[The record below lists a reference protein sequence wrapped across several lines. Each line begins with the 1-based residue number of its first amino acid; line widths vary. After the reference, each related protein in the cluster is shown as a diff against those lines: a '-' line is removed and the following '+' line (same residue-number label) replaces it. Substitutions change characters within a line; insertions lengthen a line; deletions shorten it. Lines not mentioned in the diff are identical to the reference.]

1 MSDDDGDTDISAVIQ
16 SLQLCASSKLS
27 LETTFTM
34 IKERS
39 KGTNEKVDEV
49 KKEVD
54 HIKARIGD
62 STDGYDET
70 SLHSKL
76 KGTKVEVDGV
86 KDEVIAIKNSIG
98 ELGSSAAHSTL
109 HVKINI
115 MQHSQ
120 NKTDE
125 KVDRVEDEVGNIKSS
140 IRELKKLFE
149 KSRGP
154 TLSLADKEF
163 IDNMVLHGES
173 DRIRVVNFLNS
184 LNISISQAS
193 IRVKSEGDGAG
204 FITVLPGNEGQIG
217 VKADEINVCVMRSG
231 QTQFGTVKI
240 SNLRK
245 NTHAITGLQATENIN
260 IDAVSIAKE
269 NEITLLPE
277 TLVLND
283 DSAVV
288 DIRYGNSS
296 ECAEGVKLC
305 GFKLGSNCMTDVQAC
320 LKKIKSGDG
329 IRYLVNAMPIKENED
344 DVSNEISLPRGD
356 DPTPFV
362 VVLPEADLTA
372 RRIYVFVVNGP
383 DDISGGRVDIITL
396 RDSTTAITG
405 LQATEDITICGDS
418 IVNENEITLFPHTL
432 KSNNDR
438 VKVVDIRYG
447 YFSQYVEDVPLDEFK
462 LGNNCRTDVEAFV
475 QKLIQSEDR
484 VRYLT
489 GVLSVQGSKLVP
501 TDPADGG
508 GVPTPFI
515 VVEGDV
521 DDNLSYDGHKLHVC
535 VVNGPDG
542 CDTSGMVDILALRD
556 NTTAIRTLKVGDA
569 AINLGDPGAVA
580 NAGAVITLNRETLSL
595 DGTVV
600 KVEVSIIDGVQDME
614 IALEVLKLDKNVEL
628 GEVDKFIRDDIKRG
642 DRIRYL
648 TGNLTV
654 YKVSD
659 MKSHEEQIDAAN
671 DEDPAVLAV
680 VMPGTEDRLVGDD
693 RDGIAVFMLHTGGNL
708 LRRVFVKIGELKR
721 CTKAVGTLRVIGS
734 GVGLAIRDGDVVALM
749 PETLRLDGNDVVE
762 VDVIVSTGD
771 VDSFPVVK
779 IDLKDLILGESAQD
793 KNVKLNLETDQ
804 VIRDIL
810 RGGRI
815 RFLTNKL
822 TVYTNVD
829 MESDDK
835 EIDAADDTNPAVLA
849 VVMPGAEDR
858 LVGEHRN
865 GIAVFL
871 LHTDQD
877 AVQHVF
883 VKIDELKD
891 ATKAITEPMT
901 VTNSAIPV
909 SPVNSTIK
917 FEETSLSV
925 DNKNS
930 AVVNVIAGRG
940 TSADDVWTWE
950 RSVRVFNSVRLIM
963 FQVYVSGDSVTCKIV
978 KPPGGVELQHFN

>member
-1 MSDDDGDTDISAVIQ
+1 MTNINEITIDRLG
-16 SLQLCASSKLS
+16 LCNASRAGLVA
-27 LETTFTM
+27 TFTK
-34 IKERS
+34 IDESRE
-39 KGTNEKVDEV
+39 GTNEKVDEV

-62 STDGYDET
+62 STDGYDKT

-76 KGTKVEVDGV
+76 KE
-86 KDEVIAIKNSIG
+86 
-98 ELGSSAAHSTL
+98 
-109 HVKINI
+109 
-115 MQHSQ
+115 
-120 NKTDE
+120 TDE
-125 KVDRVEDEVGNIKSS
+125 KVGRVEDEVNDIKNS
-140 IRELKKLFE
+140 ISDLTDLFE
-149 KSRGP
+149 ESRGP
-154 TLSLADKEF
+154 TLSDDDKEF
-163 IDNMVLHGES
+163 IDNIMVNG
-173 DRIRVVNFLNS
+173 DRIRVVKFGES
-184 LNISISQAS
+184 LNVSIFQFGGAY
-193 IRVKSEGDGAG
+193 IRVNPEGLEGAG

-245 NTHAITGLQATENIN
+245 NTH
-260 IDAVSIAKE
+260 
-269 NEITLLPE
+269 
-277 TLVLND
+277 
-283 DSAVV
+283 
-288 DIRYGNSS
+288 
-296 ECAEGVKLC
+296 
-305 GFKLGSNCMTDVQAC
+305 
-320 LKKIKSGDG
+320 
-329 IRYLVNAMPIKENED
+329 
-344 DVSNEISLPRGD
+344 
-356 DPTPFV
+356 
-362 VVLPEADLTA
+362 
-372 RRIYVFVVNGP
+372 
-383 DDISGGRVDIITL
+383 
-396 RDSTTAITG
+396 AITG

-521 DDNLSYDGHKLHVC
+521 DDNLSYDGHKLHVH
-535 VVNGPDG
+535 VVNGPAG
-542 CDTSGMVDILALRD
+542 STGGEVDILALRD
-556 NTTAIRTLKVGDA
+556 NTTAIRTLKVGSVV
-569 AINLGDPGAVA
+569 INLGDPSSSV
-580 NAGAVITLNRETLSL
+580 NPGAVIKLDTDSSTLSPGG
-595 DGTVV
+595 DVV
-600 KVEVSIIDGVQDME
+600 KVKVLLGTAPGIVE
-614 IALEVLKLDKNVEL
+614 IALKDLKLDENVEL

>member
-1 MSDDDGDTDISAVIQ
+1 MPIKENEDDVSNEISLPRGDDPTPFVVVLPEADLTARRIYVFVVNGPDDISGG
-16 SLQLCASSKLS
+16 
-27 LETTFTM
+27 
-34 IKERS
+34 R
-39 KGTNEKVDEV
+39 VD
-49 KKEVD
+49 
-54 HIKARIGD
+54 IITLRD
-62 STDGYDET
+62 STT
-70 SLHSKL
+70 
-76 KGTKVEVDGV
+76 
-86 KDEVIAIKNSIG
+86 
-98 ELGSSAAHSTL
+98 
-109 HVKINI
+109 
-115 MQHSQ
+115 
-120 NKTDE
+120 
-125 KVDRVEDEVGNIKSS
+125 
-140 IRELKKLFE
+140 
-149 KSRGP
+149 
-154 TLSLADKEF
+154 
-163 IDNMVLHGES
+163 
-173 DRIRVVNFLNS
+173 
-184 LNISISQAS
+184 
-193 IRVKSEGDGAG
+193 GAG

-810 RGGRI
+810 RGDRI
-815 RFLTNKL
+815 RRVTGKL
-822 TVYTNVD
+822 TVYTD
-829 MESDDK
+829 HGDLDSSRSDIQPADDK
-835 EIDAADDTNPAVLA
+835 HPAVLA
-849 VVMPGAEDR
+849 VVMPGDENRFFFCDDR
-858 LVGEHRN
+858 DL
-865 GIAVFL
+865 IQIYL
-871 LHTDQD
+871 LHRGLSV
-877 AVQHVF
+877 AHENFRCF
-883 VKIDELKD
+883 VKIVDLQKN
-891 ATKAITEPMT
+891 TNAITGPMKLQPGGEYQSQFPPGGSIT
-901 VTNSAIPV
+901 LHPATLDTN
-909 SPVNSTIK
+909 
-917 FEETSLSV
+917 
-925 DNKNS
+925 
-930 AVVNVIAGRG
+930 GRG
-940 TSADDVWTWE
+940 HII
-950 RSVRVFNSVRLIM
+950 VRVSVESEKLANQKAVYIVQLTM
-963 FQVYVSGDSVTCKIV
+963 FEVHGSGAECKIV

>member
-1 MSDDDGDTDISAVIQ
+1 MTEPDEYPELCNANKALMTRIATEVNECKTGTDT
-16 SLQLCASSKLS
+16 
-27 LETTFTM
+27 
-34 IKERS
+34 
-39 KGTNEKVDEV
+39 KVDGV
-49 KKEVD
+49 GQKVD
-54 HIKARIGD
+54 GIQPKIAELKGRIGL
-62 STDGYDET
+62 STDASGKE
-70 SLHSKL
+70 SLHGKL
-76 KGTKVEVDGV
+76 KETNAKVGRVEQIVGRV
-86 KDEVIAIKNSIG
+86 KDEV
-98 ELGSSAAHSTL
+98 
-109 HVKINI
+109 
-115 MQHSQ
+115 
-120 NKTDE
+120 D
-125 KVDRVEDEVGNIKSS
+125 NIKIS
-140 IRELKKLFE
+140 ISELKNLFE

-680 VMPGTEDRLVGDD
+680 VMPGAEDRLVGGN
-693 RDGIAVFMLHTGGNL
+693 RNGIAVFLLHAGSEKG
-708 LRRVFVKIGELKR
+708 FVDIGELKAHTEAFR
-721 CTKAVGTLRVIGS
+721 TLRVIGD
-734 GVGLAIRDGDVVALM
+734 GVEHVTNEGDVVALK
-749 PETLRLDGNDVVE
+749 PDTLGLDDDDVVKVE
-762 VDVIVSTGD
+762 VIVSTGD
-771 VDSFPVVK
+771 DSFLVEE
-779 IDLKDLILGESAQD
+779 IDLKDLILGDNAND
-793 KNVKLNLETDQ
+793 KNVELNLQTDQ

>member
-1 MSDDDGDTDISAVIQ
+1 MTESDESDEYPE
-16 SLQLCASSKLS
+16 LCNANKALMTRIAT
-27 LETTFTM
+27 EV
-34 IKERS
+34 KEC
-39 KGTNEKVDEV
+39 KTGTNEKVDEV

-62 STDGYDET
+62 STDGYDKT

-76 KGTKVEVDGV
+76 KE
-86 KDEVIAIKNSIG
+86 
-98 ELGSSAAHSTL
+98 
-109 HVKINI
+109 
-115 MQHSQ
+115 
-120 NKTDE
+120 TDE
-125 KVDRVEDEVGNIKSS
+125 KVGRVEDEVNDIKNS
-140 IRELKKLFE
+140 ISDLTDLFE
-149 KSRGP
+149 ESRGP
-154 TLSLADKEF
+154 TLSDDDKEF
-163 IDNMVLHGES
+163 IDNIMVNG
-173 DRIRVVNFLNS
+173 DRIRVVKFGES
-184 LNISISQAS
+184 LNVSIFQFGGAY
-193 IRVKSEGDGAG
+193 IRVNPEGLEGAG
-204 FITVLPGNEGQIG
+204 FITVLSGNEDQIG

-680 VMPGTEDRLVGDD
+680 VMPG
-693 RDGIAVFMLHTGGNL
+693 
-708 LRRVFVKIGELKR
+708 
-721 CTKAVGTLRVIGS
+721 
-734 GVGLAIRDGDVVALM
+734 
-749 PETLRLDGNDVVE
+749 
-762 VDVIVSTGD
+762 
-771 VDSFPVVK
+771 
-779 IDLKDLILGESAQD
+779 
-793 KNVKLNLETDQ
+793 
-804 VIRDIL
+804 
-810 RGGRI
+810 
-815 RFLTNKL
+815 
-822 TVYTNVD
+822 
-829 MESDDK
+829 
-835 EIDAADDTNPAVLA
+835 
-849 VVMPGAEDR
+849 AEDR

-871 LHTDQD
+871 LQ
-877 AVQHVF
+877 
-883 VKIDELKD
+883 KIGLLATTVMELPYSCC
-891 ATKAITEPMT
+891 TLVAI
-901 VTNSAIPV
+901 
-909 SPVNSTIK
+909 
-917 FEETSLSV
+917 
-925 DNKNS
+925 
-930 AVVNVIAGRG
+930 
-940 TSADDVWTWE
+940 
-950 RSVRVFNSVRLIM
+950 
-963 FQVYVSGDSVTCKIV
+963 YC
-978 KPPGGVELQHFN
+978 GVCL

>member
-1 MSDDDGDTDISAVIQ
+1 MTESDESDEYPE
-16 SLQLCASSKLS
+16 LCNANKALMTRIAT
-27 LETTFTM
+27 EV
-34 IKERS
+34 KEC
-39 KGTNEKVDEV
+39 KTGTNEKVDEV

-54 HIKARIGD
+54 HIKARIGE
-62 STDGYDET
+62 SIDGYDET

-76 KGTKVEVDGV
+76 KE
-86 KDEVIAIKNSIG
+86 
-98 ELGSSAAHSTL
+98 
-109 HVKINI
+109 
-115 MQHSQ
+115 
-120 NKTDE
+120 TDE
-125 KVDRVEDEVGNIKSS
+125 KVGRVEDEVNDIKNS
-140 IRELKKLFE
+140 ISDLTDLFE
-149 KSRGP
+149 ESRGP
-154 TLSLADKEF
+154 TLSDDDKEF
-163 IDNMVLHGES
+163 IDNIMVNG
-173 DRIRVVNFLNS
+173 DRIRVVKFGES
-184 LNISISQAS
+184 LNVSIFQFGGAY
-193 IRVKSEGDGAG
+193 IRVNPEGLEGAG
-204 FITVLPGNEGQIG
+204 FITVLSGNEDQIG

-231 QTQFGTVKI
+231 DVLFGIVKI
-240 SNLRK
+240 SDLRE
-245 NTHAITGLQATENIN
+245 NTEAITGLQATKPIT
-260 IDAVSIAKE
+260 IDGDSIVNE
-269 NEITLLPE
+269 QNEITLLPE

-556 NTTAIRTLKVGDA
+556 NTTAIRTLTVKAGSSGIQACGLLRNGGD
-569 AINLGDPGAVA
+569 
-580 NAGAVITLNRETLSL
+580 VITLYPDTLSF
-595 DGTVV
+595 DDDDDDIVMVAVNGGTDD
-600 KVEVSIIDGVQDME
+600 K
-614 IALEVLKLDKNVEL
+614 IALHVLKLDVNVEL

-642 DRIRYL
+642 GSRIRRL
-648 TGNLTV
+648 TGTLTV
-654 YKVSD
+654 F
-659 MKSHEEQIDAAN
+659 
-671 DEDPAVLAV
+671 ED
-680 VMPGTEDRLVGDD
+680 
-693 RDGIAVFMLHTGGNL
+693 
-708 LRRVFVKIGELKR
+708 IGMDSEKYINPSY
-721 CTKAVGTLRVIGS
+721 GHGS
-734 GVGLAIRDGDVVALM
+734 
-749 PETLRLDGNDVVE
+749 
-762 VDVIVSTGD
+762 
-771 VDSFPVVK
+771 
-779 IDLKDLILGESAQD
+779 
-793 KNVKLNLETDQ
+793 
-804 VIRDIL
+804 
-810 RGGRI
+810 
-815 RFLTNKL
+815 
-822 TVYTNVD
+822 
-829 MESDDK
+829 
-835 EIDAADDTNPAVLA
+835 VLA

-909 SPVNSTIK
+909 
-917 FEETSLSV
+917 
-925 DNKNS
+925 
-930 AVVNVIAGRG
+930 
-940 TSADDVWTWE
+940 
-950 RSVRVFNSVRLIM
+950 
-963 FQVYVSGDSVTCKIV
+963 
-978 KPPGGVELQHFN
+978 

>member
-1 MSDDDGDTDISAVIQ
+1 MPIKENEDDVSNEISLPRGDDPTPFVVVLPEADLTARRIYVFVVNGPDDISGG
-16 SLQLCASSKLS
+16 
-27 LETTFTM
+27 
-34 IKERS
+34 R
-39 KGTNEKVDEV
+39 VD
-49 KKEVD
+49 
-54 HIKARIGD
+54 IITLRD
-62 STDGYDET
+62 STT
-70 SLHSKL
+70 
-76 KGTKVEVDGV
+76 
-86 KDEVIAIKNSIG
+86 
-98 ELGSSAAHSTL
+98 
-109 HVKINI
+109 
-115 MQHSQ
+115 
-120 NKTDE
+120 
-125 KVDRVEDEVGNIKSS
+125 
-140 IRELKKLFE
+140 
-149 KSRGP
+149 
-154 TLSLADKEF
+154 
-163 IDNMVLHGES
+163 
-173 DRIRVVNFLNS
+173 
-184 LNISISQAS
+184 
-193 IRVKSEGDGAG
+193 GAG

-521 DDNLSYDGHKLHVC
+521 DDNLSYDGHKLHVH
-535 VVNGPDG
+535 VVNGPAG
-542 CDTSGMVDILALRD
+542 STGGEVDILALRD
-556 NTTAIRTLKVGDA
+556 NTTAIRTLKVGSVV
-569 AINLGDPGAVA
+569 INLGDPSSSV
-580 NAGAVITLNRETLSL
+580 NPGAVIKLDTDSSTLSPGG
-595 DGTVV
+595 DVV
-600 KVEVSIIDGVQDME
+600 KVKVLLGTAPGIVE
-614 IALEVLKLDKNVEL
+614 IALKDLKLDENVEL

-642 DRIRYL
+642 GSRIRRL
-648 TGNLTV
+648 TGTLTV
-654 YKVSD
+654 F
-659 MKSHEEQIDAAN
+659 
-671 DEDPAVLAV
+671 ED
-680 VMPGTEDRLVGDD
+680 
-693 RDGIAVFMLHTGGNL
+693 
-708 LRRVFVKIGELKR
+708 IGMDSEKYINPSY
-721 CTKAVGTLRVIGS
+721 GHGS
-734 GVGLAIRDGDVVALM
+734 
-749 PETLRLDGNDVVE
+749 
-762 VDVIVSTGD
+762 
-771 VDSFPVVK
+771 
-779 IDLKDLILGESAQD
+779 
-793 KNVKLNLETDQ
+793 
-804 VIRDIL
+804 
-810 RGGRI
+810 
-815 RFLTNKL
+815 
-822 TVYTNVD
+822 
-829 MESDDK
+829 
-835 EIDAADDTNPAVLA
+835 VLA

-877 AVQHVF
+877 AVRRVF
-883 VKIDELKD
+883 VKIDKLKEFTEAFRTLRVIGDGVEHVTKEGDVVALKPETLGLDDDDVVKVKVIVSTGDDSFLVEEIDLKD
-891 ATKAITEPMT
+891 LILGDNANDKNVELNLQTDQVIRDILRGDRIRRVTGKLTVYTDHGDLDSSRSDIQPADDKHPAVLAVVMPGDENRFFFCDDRDLIQIYLLHRGLSVAHENFRCFVKIVDLQKNTNAITGPMKLQPGGEYQSQFPPGGSIT
-901 VTNSAIPV
+901 LHPATLDTN
-909 SPVNSTIK
+909 
-917 FEETSLSV
+917 
-925 DNKNS
+925 
-930 AVVNVIAGRG
+930 GRG
-940 TSADDVWTWE
+940 HII
-950 RSVRVFNSVRLIM
+950 VRVSVESEKLANQKAVYIVQLTM
-963 FQVYVSGDSVTCKIV
+963 FEVHGSGAECKIV

>member
-1 MSDDDGDTDISAVIQ
+1 MSDDDGDTNISAVIQ
-16 SLQLCASSKLS
+16 SLELCASSKLS

-62 STDGYDET
+62 STDGYDKT

-204 FITVLPGNEGQIG
+204 FITVLSGNEDQIG

-556 NTTAIRTLKVGDA
+556 NTTAIRTLTVKAGSSGIQACGLLRNGGD
-569 AINLGDPGAVA
+569 
-580 NAGAVITLNRETLSL
+580 VITLYPDTLSF
-595 DGTVV
+595 DDDDDDIVMVAVNGGTDD
-600 KVEVSIIDGVQDME
+600 K
-614 IALEVLKLDKNVEL
+614 IALHVLKLDVNVEL

-642 DRIRYL
+642 GSRIRRL
-648 TGNLTV
+648 TGTLTV
-654 YKVSD
+654 F
-659 MKSHEEQIDAAN
+659 
-671 DEDPAVLAV
+671 ED
-680 VMPGTEDRLVGDD
+680 
-693 RDGIAVFMLHTGGNL
+693 
-708 LRRVFVKIGELKR
+708 IGMDSEKYINPSY
-721 CTKAVGTLRVIGS
+721 GHGS
-734 GVGLAIRDGDVVALM
+734 
-749 PETLRLDGNDVVE
+749 
-762 VDVIVSTGD
+762 
-771 VDSFPVVK
+771 
-779 IDLKDLILGESAQD
+779 
-793 KNVKLNLETDQ
+793 
-804 VIRDIL
+804 
-810 RGGRI
+810 
-815 RFLTNKL
+815 
-822 TVYTNVD
+822 
-829 MESDDK
+829 
-835 EIDAADDTNPAVLA
+835 VLA

-877 AVQHVF
+877 AVRRVF
-883 VKIDELKD
+883 VKIDKLKEFTEAFRTLRVIGDGVEHVTNEGDVVALKPETLGLDDDDVVKVEVIVSTGDDSFLVEEIDLKD
-891 ATKAITEPMT
+891 LILGDNANDKNVELNLQTDQVIRDILRGDRIRRVTGKLT
-901 VTNSAIPV
+901 VYTDHGDLDSSRSDIQPADDKHPAV
-909 SPVNSTIK
+909 
-917 FEETSLSV
+917 L
-925 DNKNS
+925 
-930 AVVNVIAGRG
+930 AVVMPGAEDRLVGEHRNGIAVFLLRK
-940 TSADDVWTWE
+940 SFFFLR
-950 RSVRVFNSVRLIM
+950 RS
-963 FQVYVSGDSVTCKIV
+963 
-978 KPPGGVELQHFN
+978 

>member
-1 MSDDDGDTDISAVIQ
+1 MSDDNISDEIEN
-16 SLQLCASSKLS
+16 LQLCESSKLS
-27 LETTFTM
+27 LKITKK
-34 IKERS
+34 IVIGSS
-39 KGTNEKVDEV
+39 KGTNQKVEEV
-49 KKEVD
+49 KKEVND
-54 HIKARIGD
+54 IKASIGQSTGASGEASLHSRLTGTDANVVGIQNSIGTDEDDDTAVSLYGRIKGTKQEVELIKTRIGE
-62 STDGYDET
+62 SGAVADGT

-76 KGTKVEVDGV
+76 TETNAKVGRVEQIVGRV
-86 KDEVIAIKNSIG
+86 KDEV
-98 ELGSSAAHSTL
+98 
-109 HVKINI
+109 
-115 MQHSQ
+115 
-120 NKTDE
+120 D
-125 KVDRVEDEVGNIKSS
+125 NIKIS
-140 IRELKKLFE
+140 ISELKNLFE

-204 FITVLPGNEGQIG
+204 FITVLSGNEDQIG

-556 NTTAIRTLKVGDA
+556 NTTAIRTLTVKAGSSGIQACGLLRNGGD
-569 AINLGDPGAVA
+569 
-580 NAGAVITLNRETLSL
+580 VITLYPDTLSF
-595 DGTVV
+595 DDDDDDIVMVAVNGGTDD
-600 KVEVSIIDGVQDME
+600 K
-614 IALEVLKLDKNVEL
+614 IALHVLKLDVNVEL

-642 DRIRYL
+642 GSRIRRL
-648 TGNLTV
+648 TGTLTV
-654 YKVSD
+654 F
-659 MKSHEEQIDAAN
+659 
-671 DEDPAVLAV
+671 ED
-680 VMPGTEDRLVGDD
+680 
-693 RDGIAVFMLHTGGNL
+693 
-708 LRRVFVKIGELKR
+708 IGMDSEKYINPSY
-721 CTKAVGTLRVIGS
+721 GHGS
-734 GVGLAIRDGDVVALM
+734 
-749 PETLRLDGNDVVE
+749 
-762 VDVIVSTGD
+762 
-771 VDSFPVVK
+771 
-779 IDLKDLILGESAQD
+779 
-793 KNVKLNLETDQ
+793 
-804 VIRDIL
+804 
-810 RGGRI
+810 
-815 RFLTNKL
+815 
-822 TVYTNVD
+822 
-829 MESDDK
+829 
-835 EIDAADDTNPAVLA
+835 VLA

-877 AVQHVF
+877 AVRRVF
-883 VKIDELKD
+883 VKIDKLKEFTEAFRTLRVIGDGVEHVTNEGDVVALKPETLGLDDDDVVKVEVIVSTGDDSFLVEEIDLKD
-891 ATKAITEPMT
+891 LILGDNANDKNVELNLQTDQVIRDILRGDRIRRVTGKLT
-901 VTNSAIPV
+901 VYTDHGDLDSSRSDIQPADDKHPAV
-909 SPVNSTIK
+909 
-917 FEETSLSV
+917 L
-925 DNKNS
+925 
-930 AVVNVIAGRG
+930 AVVMPGAEDRLVGEHRNGIAVFLLRK
-940 TSADDVWTWE
+940 SFFFLR
-950 RSVRVFNSVRLIM
+950 RS
-963 FQVYVSGDSVTCKIV
+963 
-978 KPPGGVELQHFN
+978 

>member
-1 MSDDDGDTDISAVIQ
+1 MSDDDGDTNISAVIQ
-16 SLQLCASSKLS
+16 SLELCASSKLS

-54 HIKARIGD
+54 HIKARIGE
-62 STDGYDET
+62 SIDGYDET

-76 KGTKVEVDGV
+76 KETNAKVGRVEQIVGRV
-86 KDEVIAIKNSIG
+86 KDEV
-98 ELGSSAAHSTL
+98 
-109 HVKINI
+109 
-115 MQHSQ
+115 
-120 NKTDE
+120 D
-125 KVDRVEDEVGNIKSS
+125 NIKIS
-140 IRELKKLFE
+140 ISELKNLFE

-462 LGNNCRTDVEAFV
+462 LGNNCRTDVQAFLM
-475 QKLIQSEDR
+475 KIESGDR

-489 GVLSVQGSKLVP
+489 GELSVQGSKLVP
-501 TDPADGG
+501 TDPAGGG

-521 DDNLSYDGHKLHVC
+521 DDNLSYDGHKLHVH
-535 VVNGPDG
+535 VVNGPAG
-542 CDTSGMVDILALRD
+542 STGGEVDILALRD
-556 NTTAIRTLKVGDA
+556 NTTAIRTLKVGSVV
-569 AINLGDPGAVA
+569 INLGDPSSSV
-580 NAGAVITLNRETLSL
+580 NPGAVIKLDTDSSTLSPGG
-595 DGTVV
+595 DVV
-600 KVEVSIIDGVQDME
+600 KVKVLLGTAPGIVE
-614 IALEVLKLDKNVEL
+614 IALKDLKLDENVEL

-671 DEDPAVLAV
+671 GEDPAVLAV

-693 RDGIAVFMLHTGGNL
+693 RDGIAVFM
-708 LRRVFVKIGELKR
+708 
-721 CTKAVGTLRVIGS
+721 
-734 GVGLAIRDGDVVALM
+734 
-749 PETLRLDGNDVVE
+749 
-762 VDVIVSTGD
+762 
-771 VDSFPVVK
+771 
-779 IDLKDLILGESAQD
+779 
-793 KNVKLNLETDQ
+793 
-804 VIRDIL
+804 
-810 RGGRI
+810 
-815 RFLTNKL
+815 
-822 TVYTNVD
+822 
-829 MESDDK
+829 
-835 EIDAADDTNPAVLA
+835 
-849 VVMPGAEDR
+849 
-858 LVGEHRN
+858 
-865 GIAVFL
+865 
-871 LHTDQD
+871 
-877 AVQHVF
+877 
-883 VKIDELKD
+883 
-891 ATKAITEPMT
+891 
-901 VTNSAIPV
+901 
-909 SPVNSTIK
+909 
-917 FEETSLSV
+917 
-925 DNKNS
+925 
-930 AVVNVIAGRG
+930 
-940 TSADDVWTWE
+940 
-950 RSVRVFNSVRLIM
+950 
-963 FQVYVSGDSVTCKIV
+963 
-978 KPPGGVELQHFN
+978 